1 MSIECN
7 TYECPSETHYQP
19 TGITGVCNDANDGNC
34 LDKCCRPYSLC

>member
-19 TGITGVCNDANDGNC
+19 TGITGDVQCDGDC
-34 LDKCCRPYSLC
+34 LNKCCMIL